1 MSRDLV
7 RACAIGRAA
16 TLRRGPAWVPQLSA
30 HTGNGIERLPRS
42 VSRERLPSAEA
53 PSDGVG
59 PVLPCGAGQRGLASG
74 DVFVRASTRR
84 NSAGEPVRYLQLV
97 HNVWDPVARTTKA
110 KVLHSFGREDEVDRA
125 AIERL
130 IASLRR
136 LLDASAG
143 LAGAPP
149 TGAGPDP
156 QFVSSPALGATWA
169 LDGLLRSLG
178 LDGLLH
184 RLLAGTRRDART
196 ERVLFALVAARAIEP
211 ASKLATAAWLSR
223 RTFITDLTDGDG
235 EPVGVSEDECYRA
248 MDWLIQTAPQLE
260 REVFWQVASLLDLE
274 VDLLFFDTTST
285 YFETDAADEAVAR
298 DARGEVVG
306 DGHAPPAAGGARTDG
321 EADGEVEGPRRAG
334 FRTWGKSKDSR
345 GDLPQIVIGMAVTG
359 TGIPVRVWS
368 WPGNTTDSALIR
380 QAKADLRDWTLARIV
395 WVGDRGFT
403 SAANRRDLR
412 AGGHGYILGER
423 LRSGSADA
431 AAALARPGRYQQV
444 AENLQ
449 VKEVKIAD
457 DERFIVCFNPDTAD
471 RDAALRQV
479 MVGKLEQLIAGSDAL
494 APRKRAELAGKISMM
509 PGPHRYLRQTPGGL
523 LRVDK
528 AKIAAEAKLDGKY
541 LLRCS
546 DPSMSAEDIAL
557 GYKQLIQVERGW
569 RDLKTHLELRPVY
582 HRLEPR
588 IRAHVLLCWL
598 ALLLIRVAERRT
610 GQTWPTLAREL
621 GRLHAVTLTGPTGT
635 VTQTTELTTTQQGI
649 LRACGLTP
657 PPRITALHPA

>member
-1 MSRDLV
+1 MS
-7 RACAIGRAA
+7 
-16 TLRRGPAWVPQLSA
+16 
-30 HTGNGIERLPRS
+30 
-42 VSRERLPSAEA
+42 
-53 PSDGVG
+53 
-59 PVLPCGAGQRGLASG
+59 LASG
-74 DVFVRASTRR
+74 DVFVRVSTRR
-84 NSAGEPVRYLQLV
+84 NSAGVPVRYLQLV
-97 HNVWDPVARTTKA
+97 HNTWDPVARVTKA

-125 AIERL
+125 GIERL
-130 IASLRR
+130 IASLAR
-136 LLDASAG
+136 LLNSTAALGGTPSAG
-143 LAGAPP
+143 G
-149 TGAGPDP
+149 GPGLE
-156 QFVSSPALGATWA
+156 FRSSRALGATWA
-169 LDGLLRSLG
+169 LDGLWHQLG

-235 EPVGVSEDECYRA
+235 EPVGGSEDECYRA

-285 YFETDAADEAVAR
+285 YYETDAADEAVAR

-334 FRTWGKSKDSR
+334 VRTWGKSKDSR
-345 GDLPQIVIGMAVTG
+345 GDLPQIVIGMAVTR

-380 QAKADLRDWTLARIV
+380 QAKADLADWTLARIV

-412 AGGHGYILGER
+412 AGGHGYILGEK

-431 AAALARPGRYQQV
+431 QAALARPGRYQAV
-444 AENLQ
+444 ADNLQ
-449 VKEVKIAD
+449 VKEVKIRD
-457 DERFIVCFNPDTAD
+457 DERFIVCFTPDTAD
-471 RDAALRQV
+471 RDAALRAV
-479 MVGKLEQLIAGSDAL
+479 MVDKLEQLIAGSDTLTA
-494 APRKRAELAGKISMM
+494 RKRAELAGKISMM

-528 AKIAAEAKLDGKY
+528 AKIAAETKLDGKY

-546 DPSMSAEDIAL
+546 DPTMSAEDIAL

-569 RDLKTHLELRPVY
+569 RDLKTHLELRPIY
-582 HRLEPR
+582 HRLEQR

-598 ALLLIRVAERRT
+598 ALLLVRIVETKTGATWATVREDLHDLHVGVFTGPAGTFTQTSTPTPAARAVLAALDVNPPKKILGLVPAATEPAEQRT
-610 GQTWPTLAREL
+610 G
-621 GRLHAVTLTGPTGT
+621 
-635 VTQTTELTTTQQGI
+635 
-649 LRACGLTP
+649 
-657 PPRITALHPA
+657 

>member
-1 MSRDLV
+1 
-7 RACAIGRAA
+7 
-16 TLRRGPAWVPQLSA
+16 
-30 HTGNGIERLPRS
+30 
-42 VSRERLPSAEA
+42 
-53 PSDGVG
+53 
-59 PVLPCGAGQRGLASG
+59 
-74 DVFVRASTRR
+74 
-84 NSAGEPVRYLQLV
+84 VRYLQLV
-97 HNVWDPVARTTKA
+97 HNSWDPVAGVTKA

-125 AIERL
+125 GIERL
-130 IASLRR
+130 IASLSR
-136 LLDASAG
+136 LLDSTAG
-143 LAGAPP
+143 LGGAPA
-149 TGAGPDP
+149 AGGGPGLE
-156 QFVSSPALGATWA
+156 FVSSRALGATWA
-169 LDGLLRSLG
+169 LDGLWRSLG
-178 LDGLLH
+178 LDGLLQ

-223 RTFITDLTDGDG
+223 RTFIADLTDDDG
-235 EPVGVSEDECYRA
+235 ESGGGGVGEDECYRA
-248 MDWLIQTAPQLE
+248 MDWLIEAAPQVE
-260 REVFWQVASLLDLE
+260 REVFWSVASLLDLE
-274 VDLLFFDTTST
+274 VDLLFFDTTSA
-285 YFETDAADEAVAR
+285 YFETEHADEAVAR
-298 DARGEVVG
+298 DWRGEVLP
-306 DGHAPPAAGGARTDG
+306 DGQQPASENTA
-321 EADGEVEGPRRAG
+321 ADAEDEQPHEAG

-380 QAKADLRDWTLARIV
+380 QAKADLADWTLARVV

-431 AAALARPGRYQQV
+431 AAALARPGRYQTV
-444 AENLQ
+444 ADNLQ
-449 VKEVKIAD
+449 VKEVKIRD
-457 DERFIVCFNPDTAD
+457 DERFIVCFNPETAD

-479 MVGKLEQLIAGSDAL
+479 MTGKLETLIAGSDAL
-494 APRKRAELAGKISMM
+494 SARKRAELAGKISMM

-546 DPSMSAEDIAL
+546 DPTMSAEDIAL

-582 HRLEPR
+582 HRLEAR

-598 ALLLIRVAERRT
+598 ALLLVRIIETKTGRT
-610 GQTWPTLAREL
+610 WAVVREDLQDLHVGVFTGPAGTFTQTSTPTPAA
-621 GRLHAVTLTGPTGT
+621 HAVLAALDVDPPKK
-635 VTQTTELTTTQQGI
+635 I
-649 LRACGLTP
+649 LGLTP
-657 PPRITALHPA
+657 AGHEPAEQHAG

>member
-1 MSRDLV
+1 M
-7 RACAIGRAA
+7 
-16 TLRRGPAWVPQLSA
+16 
-30 HTGNGIERLPRS
+30 
-42 VSRERLPSAEA
+42 
-53 PSDGVG
+53 
-59 PVLPCGAGQRGLASG
+59 
-74 DVFVRASTRR
+74 
-84 NSAGEPVRYLQLV
+84 RYLQLV
-97 HNVWDPVARTTKA
+97 HNTWDPVARVTKA

-125 AIERL
+125 GIERL
-130 IASLRR
+130 IASLTR
-136 LLDASAG
+136 LLDSPAG
-143 LAGAPP
+143 LGGPP
-149 TGAGPDP
+149 AGPGGP
-156 QFVSSPALGATWA
+156 GLEFVSSRALGATWA
-169 LDGLLRSLG
+169 LDGLWHSLG
-178 LDGLLH
+178 LDGLLS

-223 RTFITDLTDGDG
+223 RTFITGLTDDG
-235 EPVGVSEDECYRA
+235 GVAGEGGEVGVGVGEDECYRA
-248 MDWLIQTAPQLE
+248 MDWLIEAAPQVE
-260 REVFWQVASLLDLE
+260 KEVFWSVATLLDLE

-285 YFETDAADEAVAR
+285 YFETEAADEAVAR
-298 DARGEVVG
+298 DWRGEVVG
-306 DGHAPPAAGGARTDG
+306 DAQQQPAPGQTEG
-321 EADGEVEGPRRAG
+321 EGPTRAAG

-345 GDLPQIVIGMAVTG
+345 GDLPQIVIGMAVTR

-380 QAKADLRDWTLARIV
+380 QAKADLRDWTLARVV

-412 AGGHGYILGER
+412 AGGHGYILGEK

-431 AAALARPGRYQQV
+431 QAALARPGRYSQV
-444 AENLQ
+444 ADNLQ

-457 DERFIVCFNPDTAD
+457 DERFIVCFNPDTAQ

-479 MVGKLEQLIAGSDAL
+479 MVDKLTELIAGTDTLSE
-494 APRKRAELAGKISMM
+494 RKRAELAGKISMM
-509 PGPHRYLRQTPGGL
+509 PGLHRYLRTTPGGL

-546 DPSMSAEDIAL
+546 DPAISAEDIAL

-582 HRLEPR
+582 HRLEHR

-598 ALLLIRVAERRT
+598 ALLLVRIIETKT
-610 GQTWPTLAREL
+610 GATWNNVREDLQDLHVGVFTGPAGTFTQTS
-621 GRLHAVTLTGPTGT
+621 TLTPAARA
-635 VTQTTELTTTQQGI
+635 VLAALDVDPPKKI
-649 LRACGLTP
+649 LRLA
-657 PPRITALHPA
+657 PAGPEPAEQQTG

>member
-1 MSRDLV
+1 MSL
-7 RACAIGRAA
+7 
-16 TLRRGPAWVPQLSA
+16 T
-30 HTGNGIERLPRS
+30 
-42 VSRERLPSAEA
+42 
-53 PSDGVG
+53 
-59 PVLPCGAGQRGLASG
+59 SG
-74 DVFVRASTRR
+74 DVFIRTSTRR
-84 NSAGEPVRYLQLV
+84 NSAGVPVRYLQLV
-97 HNVWDPVARTTKA
+97 HNTWDPVARVTKA
-110 KVLHSFGREDEVDRA
+110 KVLHSFGREDEVDRDG
-125 AIERL
+125 IERL
-130 IASLRR
+130 IASLSR
-136 LLDASAG
+136 LVDSTAALGGSPSAG
-143 LAGAPP
+143 G
-149 TGAGPDP
+149 GPGLE
-156 QFVSSPALGATWA
+156 FRSSRALGATWA
-169 LDGLLRSLG
+169 LDGLWHQLG

-184 RLLAGTRRDART
+184 RLLAGTRRDAGT

-211 ASKLATAAWLSR
+211 ASKLATAALLSR

-345 GDLPQIVIGMAVTG
+345 GDLPQIVIGMAVTR

-403 SAANRRDLR
+403 SAASRRDLR

-449 VKEVKIAD
+449 VKEVKIAN

-479 MVGKLEQLIAGSDAL
+479 MVDKLEQLIAGSDAL

-528 AKIAAEAKLDGKY
+528 AKIAAEARLDGKY

-546 DPSMSAEDIAL
+546 DPTMSAEDIAL
-557 GYKQLIQVERGW
+557 GYKQLVQVERGW

-582 HRLEPR
+582 HRREDR

-598 ALLLIRVAERRT
+598 ASLLVRIVETRT
-610 GQTWPTLAREL
+610 GRTWAAVREDL
-621 GRLHAVTLTGPTGT
+621 QDLHVGVFTGPAGT
-635 VTQTTELTTTQQGI
+635 FTQTSEPTTAIKTV
-649 LRACGLTP
+649 LAALDV
-657 PPRITALHPA
+657 TA